1 MDEAELPDRI
11 GPYDILRKIGAGG
24 MGTVYLG
31 RHVESRLE
39 AAVKVLS
46 ASLAREP
53 GTVDRFEREIDAMR
67 QLTGR
72 HIVKLFESGHDKD
85 TDQMYLAMEYVEG
98 RTLTDCIRAERRLSW
113 EQSVDIAIQICSA
126 LKTAHAAGVVHR
138 DLKPSNLLIGTDGVV
153 KLTDFG
159 VAQVFAAQR
168 LTVTGG
174 IIGTAEYMS
183 PEQAQGRRCTRTS
196 DLYSL
201 GAVLYVMLTGRP
213 PFTGTHAID
222 IIQKHA
228 TGRFD
233 RPSLYASDLPRLLED
248 VVCKLLEKNPEDRYS
263 DAHVVSL
270 RLKEVV
276 KRVEFAS
283 NDETIAKPLESDGLM
298 SPTATAPGH
307 SHQLVAGEDETFAS
321 GVLDTDSESERRAF
335 VAERPPGPGAATMM
349 RDAFRAEI
357 QREQEKSAIGKLFDN
372 TWFLLGCLCLLIVGG
387 FFWMNGVNRDS
398 SLNTESEITNVDFDS
413 QGEIARFLRVAKSH
427 RRNGDTPREHRIL
440 KALRIVIPDDES
452 NAAIIQEIDE
462 RLKTLA
468 MVREKQAHEFSLARN
483 TLDQA
488 AELIEDGRQQEA
500 LPLLDSV
507 VILYRDDEVA
517 RSYVERAA
525 ELRKKI
531 ADTKPSAEKTGSE

>member
-1 MDEAELPDRI
+1 MVEAELPDRI
-11 GPYDILRKIGAGG
+11 GSYDILRKVGAGG

-31 RHVESRLE
+31 RHVESRHE
-39 AAVKVLS
+39 VAVKVLS

-67 QLTGR
+67 QLTGP
-72 HIVKLFESGHDKD
+72 HIVKLFESGHDENS
-85 TDQMYLAMEYVEG
+85 DQMYFAMEYVEG
-98 RTLTDCIRAERRLSW
+98 KTLTDCIRAERRLSW
-113 EQSVDIAIQICSA
+113 DQSVDIAIQICSA

-138 DLKPSNLLIGTDGVV
+138 DLKPSNLLIGEDGIV

-213 PFTGTHAID
+213 PFTGKNAID
-222 IIQKHA
+222 IIQKHSTA
-228 TGRFD
+228 RFD

-248 VVCKLLEKNPEDRYS
+248 VVCKLLEKKPEDRYS

-270 RLKEVV
+270 RLKEIV

-283 NDETIAKPLESDGLM
+283 NDETISKPLESDGLM

-307 SHQLVAGEDETFAS
+307 GDRPVGEEETFAS
-321 GVLDTDSESERRAF
+321 GVLDTDSETERRQLG
-335 VAERPPGPGAATMM
+335 AERQDGPGSATMM

-357 QREQEKSAIGKLFDN
+357 AREQEKTAVAKLFDN

-387 FFWMNGVNRDS
+387 FIWMNGVNRDS
-398 SLNTESEITNVDFDS
+398 SLNTESEITDGEFDS

-427 RRNGDTPREHRIL
+427 RRNGDTPREQQIL
-440 KALRIVIPDDES
+440 KALQIVIPDDES
-452 NAAIIQEIDE
+452 NAAVLEEIDQ

-468 MVREKQAHEFSLARN
+468 TVREEQTNEFSLARQ
-483 TLDQA
+483 TLDRA
-488 AELIEDGRQQEA
+488 AKLIEAGNQKDALRQ
-500 LPLLDSV
+500 LDSMDV
-507 VILYRDDEVA
+507 LYRDDEAA
-517 RSYVERAA
+517 RSYLERAA
-525 ELRKKI
+525 ELRKQI
-531 ADTKPSAEKTGSE
+531 ADTQPSTAKTAVK